1 MSNYA
6 AKIDSLDVACFVV
19 GQTAQAT
26 RATAQVT
33 PETLTDEMIR
43 SRIRQIES
51 DPVRFSRRSDLLLE
65 ECRVAMEAP
74 LGSMRRMT
82 ARAAIADAINA
93 RTQPARDLTVTG
105 GNVGIR
111 TSELTEPVRIRTL
124 QVSGKGSIGIDL
136 DDERK
141 R

>member
-1 MSNYA
+1 V
-6 AKIDSLDVACFVV
+6 I
-19 GQTAQAT
+19 
-26 RATAQVT
+26 T

-82 ARAAIADAINA
+82 ARAAIADVINA
-93 RTQPARDLTVTG
+93 RTQPARDLTVTDG
-105 GNVGIR
+105 QTGIR
-111 TSELTEPVRIRTL
+111 TSDLTEPVRIRTL
-124 QVSGKGSIGIDL
+124 PLQVSGRGSIGIDL
-136 DDERK
+136 DDDEESK
-141 R
+141 